1 MAKYVPRER
10 KHKRLAKR
18 PQNQV
23 QASAQP
29 APDEII
35 PETKTE
41 REIRRTTIAEEVRS
55 QQPSSKVSSKK
66 RKRLDKYVDTKLRKE
81 ENLELLKKLATHKVD
96 TSLLQ
101 SSKKLGRVL
110 ETKRE
115 RFSRALR
122 EKQAGID
129 DGRHDDVLYE
139 RRREVP
145 LEGEDKGEDEPEDED
160 EDEDDE
166 VSVIAPSAGQE
177 PKPTPGFG
185 SGLKRPLE
193 TNDSGQPVIKKRK
206 RRRKAVLQSPP
217 SSEYSEDDEVSA
229 ESAYGDGDL
238 SKSGSKD
245 EWHGFGSDAETEQQ
259 ATTKVRLGP
268 VTDTGNEDGDTSVSE
283 EELNSNDGED
293 SSTGG
298 GGDDRDSDTESTPST
313 GSDRKERVSAFKQWA
328 NTQRNTALD
337 FTPSALPT
345 DMAAIEA
352 NFKPRQPSPDPL
364 VTALSLM
371 NTTIPHMNGARTARP
386 SAAITIPRSEEVQAA
401 RLELPVVQE
410 EQKIMEAIHG
420 NPIVIVCGAT
430 GSGKTTQV
438 PQMMSESGYGSQI
451 GIGSTSSGLGMQ
463 SKGMIGVT
471 QPRRVAATSVAERV
485 ASELGPKYRNRV
497 AHQVRYDTNVSRDT
511 AIKFMTD
518 GILLREISQDF
529 LLSRYSAIVID
540 EAHERSFNTD
550 ILIGML
556 SRIVPLREELAREE
570 PEKHYPLKLVIMSA
584 TLRVADFVENTR
596 LFQNGPPPIVEAEG
610 RQYPVTVHFSRRTQR
625 DYAAETVEKVARGH
639 RKLPPGGILVFLTSQ
654 VEIQSVANTLKARLG
669 GGATGSAGS
678 GKGMTGEGAP
688 LDMDDFED
696 RHGRRRDNDY
706 LDGEEDAD
714 PDSDSDIV
722 ITGLD
727 PDADDQEFQVD
738 DHPQFS
744 TRERGALKPHILPL
758 YAALPSAQQLRVF
771 HSPPDGSRLIVLATN
786 VAETSLTIPGIRY
799 VFDCGRAKEKRYDNA
814 TGVQTF
820 EINWVSKASASQR
833 TGRAGRTGPGHC
845 YRLYS
850 SAVYERDFAEHT
862 VPEILRTPL
871 ESTVLQ
877 LKSMEIQNVVNFP
890 FPTSPDA
897 VQLVLAE
904 RLLRTLGA
912 IGNEQECGRIT
923 ELGKEVM
930 GFPVNPRFGKMLML
944 AQRNGVLAYTVA
956 IVAGLAVGDLFIP
969 EAQSVSGVM
978 LESGLGAESDEDSDR
993 EVRLE
998 RRLAESEAHTA
1009 AQHRHQSY
1017 NRAHATLSR
1026 WDDQSDALKLLTAVA
1041 VYADASGPS
1050 KPISA
1055 LSKICADYYL
1065 REKGMSEVQ
1074 QLRHQLHNIVS
1085 TRYPAAAGTITDALP
1100 VPLERERKLLGQVV
1114 AAAYIDQVAIRA
1126 DLLNDETTG
1135 GFGRKPRRA
1144 GEVAYR
1150 TLVPTA
1156 EVDKTMS
1163 PQEQEMQRSVF
1174 VHPSSVL
1181 AHLSVKE
1188 MPGYIVYSHLSRAA
1202 PATIDSGKI
1211 ARTRIHPLTA
1221 VSAQVLAAL
1230 AEGTPLLEM
1239 GKPIGKLEELGSAR
1253 RQCWVSMSLKA
1264 PSGGNSWPLS
1274 AWKVVQRKGKRAKL
1288 FAYDYAT

>member
-1 MAKYVPRER
+1 MAKYIPRER

-81 ENLELLKKLATHKVD
+81 ENLELLKKLAAQKVD

-139 RRREVP
+139 RRRVLPPVEVD
-145 LEGEDKGEDEPEDED
+145 EDGNASED

-166 VSVIAPSAGQE
+166 VSVIVPVAAQE

-206 RRRKAVLQSPP
+206 RQRKAVLQSTP
-217 SSEYSEDDEVSA
+217 SPEYSEDDEVSA
-229 ESAYGDGDL
+229 ESTYGDGDL
-238 SKSGSKD
+238 SESGSED

-259 ATTKVRLGP
+259 ATTKVRLAP
-268 VTDTGNEDGDTSVSE
+268 VTDTGTEDGDTSMSE
-283 EELNSNDGED
+283 EEFNRNDGED

-345 DMAAIEA
+345 DLAAIEA

-371 NTTIPHMNGARTARP
+371 NTTIPQTNGARTARP
-386 SAAITIPRSEEVQAA
+386 SAAITIPRSEEIQAA

-438 PQMMSESGYGSQI
+438 PQMMFESGYGSQI
-451 GIGSTSSGLGMQ
+451 GIGRTSSAGLGMQ

-485 ASELGPKYRNRV
+485 ATELGPKFRNRV

-540 EAHERSFNTD
+540 EAHERSVNTD

-556 SRIVPLREELAREE
+556 SRIVPLRQELAEEE

-596 LFQNGPPPIVEAEG
+596 LFQNGPPPIIEAEG

-654 VEIQSVANTLKARLG
+654 VEIQSVANTLKARLSG
-669 GGATGSAGS
+669 GGSGSAGS

-727 PDADDQEFQVD
+727 PDADAQEFQVD

-799 VFDCGRAKEKRYDNA
+799 VFDCGRAKEKRYHNA

-820 EINWVSKASASQR
+820 EIDWVSKASASQR

-956 IVAGLAVGDLFIP
+956 IVAGLAVGDLFIS

-993 EVRLE
+993 EVRYE
-998 RRLAESEAHTA
+998 RKLAESEAHTA

-1026 WDDQSDALKLLTAVA
+1026 WDDQSDVLKLLTAVA
-1041 VYADASGPS
+1041 VHADASGPS

-1055 LSKICADYYL
+1055 LSKICTDYYL
-1065 REKGMSEVQ
+1065 REKGMSELQ

-1085 TRYPAAAGTITDALP
+1085 ARYPAAAGTIADALP
-1100 VPLERERKLLGQVV
+1100 VPSEKERKMLGQVV

-1150 TLVPTA
+1150 ALVPTA
-1156 EVDKTMS
+1156 EADKTLP

-1202 PATIDSGKI
+1202 PTTIDSGKI
-1211 ARTRIHPLTA
+1211 ARTRMHPLTA

-1230 AEGTPLLEM
+1230 AEGTPLLEI
-1239 GKPIGKLEELGSAR
+1239 GKPIGKIEGLGAGR

-1264 PSGGNSWPLS
+1264 PSGSNSWPLS
-1274 AWKVVQRKGKRAKL
+1274 AWKVVQRKGKRGDWEVEKVVAR
-1288 FAYDYAT
+1288 